1 MVAGLTLEEELDLAR
16 AENRRYR
23 AAVAIA
29 MRGLADARDQGFA
42 DASAVLAHINAALSP
57 QPAKPTPSP
66 PWRQALASARRL
78 LGRPGTGARQGPEEV
93 STQAQIT
100 HR

>member
-29 MRGLADARDQGFA
+29 MRGLSDARDQGFA
-42 DASAVLAHINAALSP
+42 DAPAVIAGVNAALSP
-57 QPAKPTPSP
+57 QPANPAASP
-66 PWRQALASARRL
+66 LWPQALAWARRL
-78 LGRPGTGARQGPEEV
+78 LGRPGTGARQGPKEV
-93 STQAQIT
+93 STQA
-100 HR
+100 